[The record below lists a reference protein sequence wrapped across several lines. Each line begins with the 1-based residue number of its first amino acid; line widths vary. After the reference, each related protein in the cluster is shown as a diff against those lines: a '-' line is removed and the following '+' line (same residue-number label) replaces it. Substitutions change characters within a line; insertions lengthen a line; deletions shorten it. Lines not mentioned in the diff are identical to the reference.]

1 MFSASRRD
9 LDGSRDTHG
18 DDVVGCRRG
27 RPQRNGCE
35 SRPPQRRKLGGRAT
49 TAYRR
54 RVRLLRLVYTVG
66 VVGAG
71 VVIVWASSSTEAHRA
86 ETIETRTTTLRTQA
100 RISGERKEMAGVA
113 LKKEAAAEG
122 LRASKIGER
131 YVSVA
136 VAGGGGGGD
145 HSSGGLNRLLLATS
159 DEDQQESVEGLA
171 DEEEEEGAAAA
182 CADNAFSGGGAG
194 TVMLLVIGIL
204 FTFNGL
210 AIVCD
215 EFFQAS
221 LEKISEVC
229 TSAYFC
235 SHVPVSMNGALC
247 SALPCLAPKGVQR
260 YRAVLVRRKPRVYQ
274 QDGALCSLQLETMSG
289 RSWTRTLC
297 CSI

>member
-1 MFSASRRD
+1 MFPASRRD
-9 LDGSRDTHG
+9 LDGIRDTYG

-27 RPQRNGCE
+27 RRQRNGCE
-35 SRPPQRRKLGGRAT
+35 LRQPQRQNLGGRPT
-49 TAYRR
+49 TAYRRR

-71 VVIVWASSSTEAHRA
+71 AVIVWASSSTEAHWE
-86 ETIETRTTTLRTQA
+86 ETIEARTTTLRTQA
-100 RISGERKEMAGVA
+100 RISGEKKEMAGVA
-113 LKKEAAAEG
+113 LKKAAAEG
-122 LRASKIGER
+122 GLHASKIGEG

-136 VAGGGGGGD
+136 VAGGGGGGHT
-145 HSSGGLNRLLLATS
+145 HSSGDLNRLLLATS

-182 CADNAFSGGGAG
+182 CADNVFSGGGAG
-194 TVMLLVIGIL
+194 TVMLLVIAIL

-229 TSAYFC
+229 YKYAWVGLF
-235 SHVPVSMNGALC
+235 LQ
-247 SALPCLAPKGVQR
+247 PC
-260 YRAVLVRRKPRVYQ
+260 
-274 QDGALCSLQLETMSG
+274 
-289 RSWTRTLC
+289 
-297 CSI
+297 IN